1 MLKPKIRIR
10 VAYIYA
16 FCAILS
22 LSVYPRA
29 FDNPFRQD
37 DFVFLRHVEN
47 NTLRDALKPLPEFA
61 SYRPGAIAL
70 FSLEHK
76 LFARNSGAYI
86 MFNYTLHVVV
96 SILMLFI
103 LLRIDPHSK
112 APLLASGLF
121 LMGFGHYGKQ
131 IMWACASGPLA
142 SVLLSLASMLITI
155 HWVGQCNMRD
165 NGKPGRLKYVLYP
178 VFALILLTLSPLFH
192 EASVVTCVVIS
203 FIVMVSLRS
212 SNSSKLNHAIL
223 FLIPLPLWLGFWF
236 LVAKSYS
243 AFRGIEESIPNV
255 PVYLI
260 RYIGFMVL
268 PIQRTAI
275 IGATPTRDLAIVI
288 SQYLHL
294 VIGSTIL
301 VLLLY
306 LAFKSKGTPRVL
318 SVWFLLAL
326 GPFTLVTLP
335 EHWLELRYLY
345 HASIPFCGLTA
356 IAVLALW
363 GQKRVVWKVIA
374 GAVIVGVM
382 VGSVVLQV
390 VLENR
395 YDHYAQTTELIV
407 RPPTNT
413 RGVSSCQ

>member
-1 MLKPKIRIR
+1 
-10 VAYIYA
+10 
-16 FCAILS
+16 
-22 LSVYPRA
+22 
-29 FDNPFRQD
+29 
-37 DFVFLRHVEN
+37 
-47 NTLRDALKPLPEFA
+47 
-61 SYRPGAIAL
+61 
-70 FSLEHK
+70 
-76 LFARNSGAYI
+76 
-86 MFNYTLHVVV
+86 
-96 SILMLFI
+96 
-103 LLRIDPHSK
+103 
-112 APLLASGLF
+112 
-121 LMGFGHYGKQ
+121 
-131 IMWACASGPLA
+131 
-142 SVLLSLASMLITI
+142 
-155 HWVGQCNMRD
+155 MRG
-165 NGKPGRLKYVLYP
+165 NGKPGRLEYVLYP

-192 EASVVTCVVIS
+192 EASAITCIVIA

-223 FLIPLPLWLGFWF
+223 FLIPLLLWLGFWF

-243 AFRGIEESIPNV
+243 TFRGIEESILNV
-255 PVYLI
+255 PVHLI

-268 PIQRTAI
+268 PLQRTAI

-306 LAFKSKGTPRVL
+306 LTLKTKGTPRVL

-356 IAVLALW
+356 TAVIALW
-363 GQKRVVWKVIA
+363 GQKRIVWKVIA
-374 GAVIVGVM
+374 GAVIVGVT
-382 VGSVVLQV
+382 VGSMVLQV

-395 YDHYAQTTELIV
+395 YNHYAQTTELIV
-407 RPPTNT
+407 RPPANT
-413 RGVSSCQ
+413 RGASSCQ